1 MKFETLPLTLR
12 QLQYAVAVAD
22 EKSFRRAAEVC
33 HVAQPSLSA
42 QIAELEHA
50 LGLQLFERDRRRV
63 LLTQAGEA
71 LIARARTVLIE
82 ADALVEAAARHKDPL
97 AGTLRIGVIPT
108 LGPYLL
114 PEVDPA
120 LRTAFPRLSLQWIED
135 KTEVLVARVERGE
148 LDAALLALEADLGHL
163 EYETIGRDAFVLA
176 AGKQHALA
184 RSSAPLPLERLNG
197 EQVLLLDEGHCLRD
211 QALALCA
218 RAGVE
223 ERGFRATS
231 LPTLTQMVAAGP
243 SITLLPEIAVELE
256 NRRGLLAVRPFS
268 APAPYRTVVL
278 AYRARS
284 GMREALHAI
293 AESARAA
300 FEQSRARNT
309 REARGRGTPRASTPG
324 APIARSRAGRSGSRA
339 RPA

>member
-22 EKSFRRAAEVC
+22 ENSFRRAAEVC

-42 QIAELEHA
+42 QIAELESA
-50 LGLQLFERDRRRV
+50 IGLQLFERDRRRV

-71 LIARARTVLIE
+71 LIARARAVLIE
-82 ADALVEAAARHKDPL
+82 VDALIEAGARHKDPL

-108 LGPYLL
+108 FGPYLL
-114 PEVDPA
+114 PEIDPA
-120 LRTAFPRLSLQWIED
+120 LRAAFPRLHLQWVED
-135 KTEVLVARVERGE
+135 KTEVLVARIERGE
-148 LDAALLALEADLGHL
+148 LDAALLALEANLGHL
-163 EYETIGRDAFVLA
+163 EYETLGKDTFVLA
-176 AGKQHALA
+176 SGKQHPFS

-197 EQVLLLDEGHCLRD
+197 EQVLLLDEGHCMRD
-211 QALALCA
+211 QALELCA
-218 RAGVE
+218 RAGAE

-231 LPTLTQMVAAGP
+231 LPTLAQMVAAGP

-256 NRRGLLAVRPFS
+256 NRRGLLAVRPFT

-284 GMREALHAI
+284 GLREALHAL
-293 AESARAA
+293 AECARSA
-300 FEQSRARNT
+300 FEQSRARKAT
-309 REARGRGTPRASTPG
+309 VDWPS
-324 APIARSRAGRSGSRA
+324 SRPLRKSRTA
-339 RPA
+339 CIMAYD